1 MSEIFHSVQS
11 EKLSEQ
17 ISRQILQTIV
27 AKHYNPGDRLPSE
40 RNLADTFKTS
50 RVVVREALGALV
62 AKGIL
67 SVRQGSGTT
76 VNPIDE
82 WNTLDAEVLMLVHGD
97 EVFDQLSQLRII
109 IEPELAALAAE
120 NIHPDALEDLRDKS
134 ELPDEDTMEQHV
146 ERDTEFHLAIAK
158 ATGNPVLLIVMSSI
172 SELLRESRRRTF
184 AVPGELPKARAWHA
198 AIYKAIEQCDADAA
212 REAMTLHM
220 TQVHG
225 GLQKYS
231 EISEP

>member
-27 AKHYNPGDRLPSE
+27 ARHYNPGDRLPSE

-76 VNPIDE
+76 IHPIDE

-120 NIHPDALEDLRDKS
+120 NIHPDALADLREKS

-198 AIYKAIEQCDADAA
+198 TIYDAIERHDPEAA

-231 EISEP
+231 ETNEP